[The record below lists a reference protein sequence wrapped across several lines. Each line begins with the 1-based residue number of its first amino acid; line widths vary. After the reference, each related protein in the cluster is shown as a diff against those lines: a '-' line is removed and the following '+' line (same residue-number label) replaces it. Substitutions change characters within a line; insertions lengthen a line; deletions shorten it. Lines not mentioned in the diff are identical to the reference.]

1 MKNVKSMDSLKD
13 SALLYE
19 KTLPGF
25 GYILLLVLLAL
36 LAGVVVWSIN
46 TPKVYVV
53 KSSGNV
59 QSVNK
64 NYIMAPYTGEVVGI
78 DIEEGYEVEQGDT
91 VVTIKSP
98 ELNLQQEQLEGQKNI
113 YVKQI
118 AQYNK
123 LVKSIQEDVNLF
135 NAADPDDNLYYSQYE
150 MYKGQIGQQKMDT
163 STMKAYGYTD
173 AQIEIEIYKNQGKI
187 DEVYYSHIRTAEEQI
202 LQAQTQLEGIE
213 AQLAAIE
220 TGQDSYEIRANT
232 SGKIH
237 MLVDCKEG
245 MVVQA
250 TAPIASIGAENDR
263 YKIIAYV
270 SASNTAMLEGGD
282 EVDIAVAGL
291 QQNVYGTIPGEVVR
305 VDSDITIPQSSEGSE
320 SAQPYFKVEIKPEA
334 GYLVSKDGHKVNLS
348 NGMVVETRIKY
359 DRVSYFDYVMES
371 LGMKVRG

>member
-1 MKNVKSMDSLKD
+1 MKNVKSIDSLKD

-19 KTLPGF
+19 KSLPGF
-25 GYILLLVLLAL
+25 GYILLLSLLAL
-36 LAGVVVWSIN
+36 LVGVVIWSIN

-64 NYIMAPYTGEVVGI
+64 NYVMAPYTGEIVSI
-78 DIEEGYEVEQGDT
+78 EIEEGYEIEQGEV

-98 ELNLQQEQLEGQKNI
+98 ELNIQQEQLEGQKNI
-113 YVKQI
+113 YEKQI

-123 LVKSIQEDVNLF
+123 LVESIQEDENLF
-135 NAADPDDNLYYSQYE
+135 NATDPDDNLYYSQYE
-150 MYKGQIGQQKMDT
+150 MYKSQIEQQKVDT

-173 AQIEIEIYKNQGKI
+173 EQIELEIFKNQGKI

-202 LQAQTQLEGIE
+202 LEAQMQLEGID
-213 AQLAAIE
+213 AQLSAIE
-220 TGQDSYEIRANT
+220 TGQDSYEIRANA
-232 SGKIH
+232 SGKVH
-237 MLVDCKEG
+237 MLIDCKEG

-270 SASNTAMLEGGD
+270 SASNTAMLEGGN

-291 QQNVYGTIPGEVVR
+291 QQNVYGTIPGKVLK
-305 VDSDITIPQSSEGSE
+305 VDSDVTVPQSSEGSE
-320 SAQPYFKVEIKPEA
+320 NAQPYFKVEIKPEA
-334 GYLVSKDGHKVNLS
+334 SYLVSKDGHKVNLT

-359 DRVSYFDYVMES
+359 DRVSYFDYVMEA